1 MAGTVPSLCCDRRG
15 CIHNDCFC
23 CTAEHIRLSGDGICV
38 TYADA
43 AEQRKIEIRC
53 RPFQME
59 KPVMFISRFY
69 NEKTAL
75 ELAQLG
81 FQKEEEPMTG
91 LTGFLKK
98 RAVNDAV
105 WVLKGDFE
113 QLNQL
118 SKLLLEHGF
127 STVNLISNEE
137 QETWRKRKQYSSMT
151 DEEKYKLCYGHKMPI
166 LPAFVG
172 QGYWNQKIY
181 GYPGRE
187 MIYVDGKPVCITDA
201 QAQELREYLKAK
213 DRYDQI
219 RGDLTRF
226 G

>member
-23 CTAEHIRLSGDGICV
+23 CTADHIRLSGDGICV

-53 RPFQME
+53 QPFQME
-59 KPVMFISRFY
+59 NPVVFISRFY

-81 FQKEEEPMTG
+81 FQREEEPMTG
-91 LTGFLKK
+91 LTGFLKR

-105 WVLKGDFE
+105 WVLKGNFE

-127 STVNLISNEE
+127 STVNLISSEE
-137 QETWRKRKQYSSMT
+137 QETWKKRKQYSSMS
-151 DEEKYKLCYGHKMPI
+151 DDEKYKLRCESKMPI
-166 LPAFVG
+166 PPSFLG

-187 MIYVDGKPVCITDA
+187 MIYVDDAPVCITDA
-201 QAQELREYLKAK
+201 QAQELREYLEAKA
-213 DRYDQI
+213 RYDRI